1 MINMEKEDFI
11 QINMQMNQDLSH
23 SLMILMETWEDL
35 DNFLILICLVVT
47 KEVSAAFKI
56 LAIQISASEI
66 SLLKEQSKYLKISL
80 QLNSKS
86 KNFYYFIYN

>member
-1 MINMEKEDFI
+1 MEKEDFI